1 MSFAR
6 QRAALALCIGLALAG
21 CAAAPP
27 PMLVTLPATAAGP
40 AAAPPAGATA
50 RVIALRRLEI
60 PEYLKARRIRFR
72 ADDATLAEWP
82 NAYWAERLE
91 VAATEAFGDA
101 LRRHLPGW
109 EICESSCSERSAALS
124 LQLQLTR
131 MDYVRN
137 EKRLHAEARL
147 SVWSTDRP
155 ARLVRTEQ
163 RSYTIDGGADSPQSH
178 ARAIAQLLDRLAED
192 AAPSV
197 GAFQPAGSVSR

>member
-1 MSFAR
+1 
-6 QRAALALCIGLALAG
+6 
-21 CAAAPP
+21 
-27 PMLVTLPATAAGP
+27 
-40 AAAPPAGATA
+40 
-50 RVIALRRLEI
+50 
-60 PEYLKARRIRFR
+60 
-72 ADDATLAEWP
+72 
-82 NAYWAERLE
+82 
-91 VAATEAFGDA
+91 
-101 LRRHLPGW
+101 
-109 EICESSCSERSAALS
+109 
-124 LQLQLTR
+124 